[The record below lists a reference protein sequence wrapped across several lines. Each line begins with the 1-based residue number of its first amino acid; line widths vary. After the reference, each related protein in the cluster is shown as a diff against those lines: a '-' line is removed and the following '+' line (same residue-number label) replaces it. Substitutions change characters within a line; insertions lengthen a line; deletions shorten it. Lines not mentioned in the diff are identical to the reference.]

1 MAYAVLLALCLSVPA
16 RRLMRTVGRGIG
28 QPEAF
33 CAGTTA
39 AYRKGNGTNSALTP
53 LITPAPIGQPCLDLR
68 SLHPIWRA
76 GFDTC
81 HGSDI
86 CDGNN
91 WANLWTDAVAPE
103 WYAAILFA
111 LSLLPMICNAVLAY
125 KKHAA
130 GLSISWKVV
139 AVMALL
145 WLPVPISKAV
155 VSMPAQALRFTASE
169 VAGSPSLFS
178 VHPLSTRRLYLPR
191 FFATQFYE
199 MAAKDKVC
207 GNNLVALNDL
217 DLGAWIDKPGDVDCS
232 DKKWIGAPDP
242 SDDHENHD
250 PCDRAG
256 FIRYLW
262 FEILWYFFA
271 CSFHCLCNLFNTW
284 GYKKPFVHA
293 TYLATMPPHIGP
305 PVAVDSA

>member
-1 MAYAVLLALCLSVPA
+1 MVRLAGILRRAGLVARVSVAYAVIFAACLTVPA

-53 LITPAPIGQPCLDLR
+53 LITPAPIGQPCLDLH
-68 SLHPIWRA
+68 SMHPIWRA

-111 LSLLPMICNAVLAY
+111 LSLLLMICNAILAY

-155 VSMPAQALRFTASE
+155 VSMPARALRFTAYE
-169 VAGSPSLFS
+169 VAGLPSLIS
-178 VHPLSTRRLYLPR
+178 VHPLSTRRLCLPR
-191 FFATQFYE
+191 FFCHTVLRDGRERQGLRQQPGGAE
-199 MAAKDKVC
+199 
-207 GNNLVALNDL
+207 GSRSRSL
-217 DLGAWIDKPGDVDCS
+217 D
-232 DKKWIGAPDP
+232 
-242 SDDHENHD
+242 
-250 PCDRAG
+250 RQT
-256 FIRYLW
+256 R
-262 FEILWYFFA
+262 
-271 CSFHCLCNLFNTW
+271 
-284 GYKKPFVHA
+284 
-293 TYLATMPPHIGP
+293 
-305 PVAVDSA
+305 